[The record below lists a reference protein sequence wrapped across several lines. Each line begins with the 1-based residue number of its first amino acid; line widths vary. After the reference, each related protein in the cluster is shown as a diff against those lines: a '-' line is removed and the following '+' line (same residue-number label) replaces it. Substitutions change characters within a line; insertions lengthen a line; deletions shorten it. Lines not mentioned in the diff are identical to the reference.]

1 MFEQE
6 EKDAGST
13 EGVDSEDDYEGEG
26 EKDALAD
33 EDEEGDT
40 LTPTKRGQTAAAA
53 AAAAAAATTLPISSD
68 LRVFRRLTKGDAN
81 EVESGGQVARCA
93 NKPARKTKTICEGS
107 QSLVN

>member
-1 MFEQE
+1 MMEFRALLLERSPCLRIATAAQ
-6 EKDAGST
+6 
-13 EGVDSEDDYEGEG
+13 VD

-53 AAAAAAATTLPISSD
+53 AAAAAATTLPISSD
-68 LRVFRRLTKGDAN
+68 RRVFRRLTKGDAN
-81 EVESGGQVARCA
+81 EVESGGQGARCA